1 MSVAWLEAEGAT
13 VSAASGDAVVA
24 EVPCLRTSVTCCGPR
39 LTHPCAQVSPLVSYC
54 GEGLQMFAGMK
65 LKAPLL
71 VQAECEATSQQLA
84 GVGPVR
90 MSKMGYVAIASP
102 SASSVHLCTH
112 KPWCLVVQGCHGIH
126 GDGLNNAS
134 TLVTIALVL
143 HRIITNN
150 VRFSAPGGYS
160 SHAPRSTWHNSVA
173 RCLLTSLSPQ
183 RKTRHPHPRAVSKPP
198 STTSFP
204 SRVQ

>member
-1 MSVAWLEAEGAT
+1 MVRAEEFSPVKNKTGGDSPATARQMFSDMSVAWLEAEGAT

-102 SASSVHLCTH
+102 SASSVH
-112 KPWCLVVQGCHGIH
+112 
-126 GDGLNNAS
+126 
-134 TLVTIALVL
+134 
-143 HRIITNN
+143 
-150 VRFSAPGGYS
+150 
-160 SHAPRSTWHNSVA
+160 
-173 RCLLTSLSPQ
+173 
-183 RKTRHPHPRAVSKPP
+183 
-198 STTSFP
+198 
-204 SRVQ
+204 